1 MGNGLTGSCV
11 VGGMERA
18 LDPPLTL
25 TGTTVGHE
33 EVSHASAGP
42 HSGFAALY
50 RAEYEAMI
58 RLAFL
63 MLGSQEQ
70 AEDVVHDALARLVER
85 WDRVQN
91 HGAYLRTSVVNGS
104 RSVLRRRR
112 LMRFHLVTE
121 FEDTDPEADYL
132 ADLLEILTPTRRAVV
147 VLRYFEQLTIP
158 EIARTLGVREGT
170 VKSSLHRG
178 LRTLRQEIRP

>member
-1 MGNGLTGSCV
+1 
-11 VGGMERA
+11 MERA

-25 TGTTVGHE
+25 TGPTVGHE
-33 EVSHASAGP
+33 ELSHASAAP
-42 HSGFAALY
+42 HAGFAALY

-91 HGAYLRTSVVNGS
+91 HGAYLRTSVMNGS

-112 LMRFHLVTE
+112 LLRQHPATE
-121 FEDTDPEADYL
+121 FEDTDPEVDYL
-132 ADLLEILTPTRRAVV
+132 ADLLEILSPTRRAVV

-158 EIARTLGVREGT
+158 EIARILGVREGT
-170 VKSSLHRG
+170 VKSSLHRS
-178 LRTLRQEIRP
+178 LRTLRQEIQP

>member
-1 MGNGLTGSCV
+1 
-11 VGGMERA
+11 
-18 LDPPLTL
+18 
-25 TGTTVGHE
+25 
-33 EVSHASAGP
+33 
-42 HSGFAALY
+42 
-50 RAEYEAMI
+50 MI

-70 AEDVVHDALARLVER
+70 AEDVVLHDALARLVER

-91 HGAYLRTSVVNGS
+91 HGAYLRTSVVIGS

-112 LMRFHLVTE
+112 LLRQHPATE
-121 FEDTDPEADYL
+121 FEGTDPEADYL

-147 VLRYFEQLTIP
+147 VLRYFEQLAIP

-170 VKSSLHRG
+170 VKSSWVAAPARSSFT
-178 LRTLRQEIRP
+178 RTRRHGSTWRVGSPTTPSAPTSQAPPSTDSQLPSPDHLMTYGFFGMTPTTRWPTT